1 MAAGFG
7 GGWVTVLDDLGGEA
21 GIESPPAHT
30 SSSLLLLLLLLLAV
44 VLVLFSITFARSVW
58 TLVPP
63 RAAEVVMGVGVER
76 RGS

>member
-21 GIESPPAHT
+21 GIESPPGHT
-30 SSSLLLLLLLLLAV
+30 SSSSSSLLLLLLAV
-44 VLVLFSITFARSVW
+44 VVLFSITFAGSVW
-58 TLVPP
+58 TLLPP
-63 RAAEVVMGVGVER
+63 REAEVVMEVGEER